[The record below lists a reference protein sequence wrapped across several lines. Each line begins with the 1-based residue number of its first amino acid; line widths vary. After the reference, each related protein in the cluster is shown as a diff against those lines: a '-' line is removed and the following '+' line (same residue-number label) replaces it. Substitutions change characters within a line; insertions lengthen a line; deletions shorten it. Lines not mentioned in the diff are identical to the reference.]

1 MKDKMEGKANQMW
14 QGWQLL
20 KKWAANTGEAEMPIM
35 GNNAWSNASPLNTIK
50 RIENREE
57 QKVSFSVFEGI
68 WYDGSFNIC
77 ADLTVISLG
86 SY

>member
-35 GNNAWSNASPLNTIK
+35 GNNA
-50 RIENREE
+50 
-57 QKVSFSVFEGI
+57 
-68 WYDGSFNIC
+68 
-77 ADLTVISLG
+77 
-86 SY
+86 